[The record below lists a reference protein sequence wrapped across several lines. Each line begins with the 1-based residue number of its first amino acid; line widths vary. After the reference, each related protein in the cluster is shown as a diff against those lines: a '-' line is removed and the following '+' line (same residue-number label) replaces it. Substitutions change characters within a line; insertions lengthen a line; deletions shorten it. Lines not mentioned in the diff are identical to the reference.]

1 MSSSYSFMVLIMTY
15 KQKEEGC
22 ICEIHYVPS
31 KKEIG
36 KLFHVLIK
44 KIVHKNIIFI
54 VKISNIS
61 MYIK

>member
-1 MSSSYSFMVLIMTY
+1 MTY

-22 ICEIHYVPS
+22 ICEIHYVPC

-36 KLFHVLIK
+36 KLLHVLIK
-44 KIVHKNIIFI
+44 KGVHKSIDFI
-54 VKISNIS
+54 VKISNIN